1 MTDTKDALYQALR
14 DNDTEPHGR
23 PRTVKAEE
31 LAEAAEQFD
40 DRELLLLALFDLME
54 AYEYD
59 AEPRKAPV
67 VFARILKLWDQHP
80 DDFNEWSRLQL
91 FWRFKWVASALLS
104 VPDVPL
110 AAIERWHGE
119 MRDRYRTEG
128 LGLQPYYAQRFHL
141 AAHTGTG
148 EPDAYDL
155 WAGRPRTRYSDCHA
169 CELRAQARHHVR
181 HGDDARALETW
192 APVLDGSDTCAEEP
206 YTSQA
211 DALLPL
217 LRLGRTDQA
226 RSAHLAGYRAARG
239 KSNAASQIGLHL
251 EFCALSGN
259 AARGLEILAENRD
272 LFAAAQGD
280 PISHLSFL
288 TGVELLLARLAGQG
302 HGELAVSGPPGG
314 PATVAGL
321 LELVRAQAEE
331 LAARFDARNGTDR
344 VGSWRR
350 ERLERQPLLAEPLA
364 LGLRA
369 KQGAAVPAAPA
380 VPARP
385 AEPAPE
391 DFTELVL
398 RARKLRLTAHPEADR
413 LWQLVAERRADGGA
427 PVPAELGPEAR
438 LLADLAL
445 QRASDAFDRD
455 EDDTAAAELAE
466 AQQQFELAGY
476 PDKAA
481 AQRARAALVNFTDDD
496 WTADWAVLDEA
507 LRITEEA
514 FAAGRATGPEDV
526 LVVRQCRAM
535 AGYRGLVT
543 ELPEPSAE
551 ATAVFEREVEAY
563 RTQALTHGYPH
574 RAATALMYRADALG
588 RAGQLEPAGAAAEEA
603 LALQEK
609 AETPWHTPR
618 TLSLLSQLRFQAGAP
633 AEAVPLLHR
642 ALAEANRWGDSGFPF
657 GSTYAMLGHA
667 YAHGGDHAGAV
678 RALSEAAARL
688 DAEGE
693 AAGAAE
699 IRGQLA
705 DQLRETGRPA
715 DAVAVLESALL
726 ETEGVDERLVAQL
739 RLDLA
744 RGLYALDENR
754 EAAEEYLK
762 LADVVAGWEDQDIHT
777 MVACEATI
785 ALAEAG
791 HWEAA
796 AAARER
802 AVASHAKA
810 PRTGQLA
817 DTFQQFARLT
827 VSDRGPDG
835 LPDALALL
843 AESDRIR
850 EAAREAGE
858 ELDFWYLEGSAH
870 DSRARVY
877 AMAERFEEALAEAEL
892 SIAAYD
898 RGAERGEGS
907 RAESVRLAAV
917 LEGGRLGRT
926 EQAVARLTAGIDRC
940 TRAGLLEAAGILAD
954 LRERMQEG

>member
-14 DNDTEPHGR
+14 DNDEEPHGR

-80 DDFNEWSRLQL
+80 DEFNEWSRLQL
-91 FWRFKWVASALLS
+91 FWRFKWVASSLLS
-104 VPDVPL
+104 VPEVPL
-110 AAIERWHGE
+110 AAIERWHAE
-119 MRDRYRTEG
+119 MRERYRTEG
-128 LGLQPYYAQRFHL
+128 LGLQPYYAQRYHL

-148 EPDAYDL
+148 TEDAYEL

-169 CELRAQARHHVR
+169 CELRAQARHHVGR
-181 HGDDARALETW
+181 GDDQRALETW
-192 APVLDGSDTCAEEP
+192 APVLDGTDTCTEEP

-211 DALLPL
+211 HALLPL

-239 KSNAASQIGLHL
+239 KSNAAGQIGLHL

-272 LFAAAQGD
+272 LFAAGQGD

-288 TGVELLLARLAGQG
+288 TGVELLLATLADQD
-302 HGELAVSGPPGG
+302 HGDLTVSGPPGG
-314 PATVAGL
+314 PSTVAGL
-321 LELVRAQAEE
+321 LALVRGEAED

-344 VGSWRR
+344 IGTR
-350 ERLERQPLLAEPLA
+350 RLERLARRPLLTEPLA

-369 KQGAAVPAAPA
+369 ATVVPTAPAAPA
-380 VPARP
+380 RP
-385 AEPAPE
+385 TEPAPE

-398 RARKLRLTAHPEADR
+398 RARELRLTAHPEADR
-413 LWQLVAERRADGGA
+413 LWQLVADRRAAEDGPLPEA
-427 PVPAELGPEAR
+427 LGPVER

-455 EDDTAAAELAE
+455 EDQLAAAELVEAE
-466 AQQQFELAGY
+466 RLFELAGY

-481 AQRARAALVNFTDDD
+481 AQRARGALVNFTEDD
-496 WTADWAVLDEA
+496 WTADWALLDES
-507 LRITEEA
+507 LRITGEA
-514 FAAGRATGPEDV
+514 LAAGRATGPEDL

-535 AGYRGLVT
+535 AGYRGHVGG
-543 ELPEPSAE
+543 LPEPTAE
-551 ATAVFEREVEAY
+551 ATEVFEREVTAYHAEAL
-563 RTQALTHGYPH
+563 AHGYPH

-588 RAGQLEPAGAAAEEA
+588 RAGQLEASEAAGQEA

-609 AETPWHTPR
+609 AGTPWQSPR

-633 AEAVPLLHR
+633 DQAVPLLHR
-642 ALAEANRWGDSGFPF
+642 ALAEANRWGDTSFPF

-688 DAEGE
+688 DAAGD
-693 AAGAAE
+693 AASATE

-705 DQLRETGRPA
+705 DQLRESGRPA

-726 ETEGVDERLVAQL
+726 ETDGLDERLTAQL

-754 EAAEEYLK
+754 EAAEEYLR

-777 MVACEATI
+777 MVACEATV

-796 AAARER
+796 EAARDR
-802 AVASHAKA
+802 AVASHAVA

-817 DTFQQFARLT
+817 DVFQQFARLT
-827 VSDRGPDG
+827 MSAKGPDG
-835 LPDALALL
+835 LPEALGLL
-843 AESDRIR
+843 AEADRIR
-850 EAAREAGE
+850 EAARAAGE
-858 ELDFWYLEGSAH
+858 ELDFWYLEGGAH

-877 AMAERFEEALAEAEL
+877 AMAEQFEEGLAEAEL
-892 SIAAYD
+892 SIAAYGV
-898 RGAERGEGS
+898 GAERGEGP
-907 RAESVRLAAV
+907 RAEGVRLAAV
-917 LEGGRLGRT
+917 LEGGKLGRT
-926 EQAVARLTAGIDRC
+926 EAAAARLEAGIDRA
-940 TRAGLLEAAGILAD
+940 TRAGLLEAAAILRD
-954 LRERMQEG
+954 LRERMQQD